1 MDGGSENL
9 ENNYTATLTTVTEGE
24 WAGWSCYPGGDPFED
39 LAGQFYFK
47 TGEDGRPVCAF
58 RAERKH
64 MNGGGFMHGG
74 CFLTFADYSCFAIAE
89 DQLQG
94 PSVTVN
100 LSGDF
105 LSAASVGDVIES
117 TGEVTRAGGRLI
129 YVRGLVTANGKPA
142 LSFTSVIT
150 RVRRDPPKVE
160 A

>member
-1 MDGGSENL
+1 MSEDMA
-9 ENNYTATLTTVTEGE
+9 TAGHAPRVVGEGE
-24 WAGWSCYPGGDPFED
+24 FAGWKNWAHDPFETR
-39 LAGQFYFK
+39 AGPFYYRIDEA
-47 TGEDGRPVCAF
+47 GEVVCAF
-58 RAERKH
+58 RAEDRH

-105 LSAASVGDVIES
+105 LSAAQVGDVIES

-150 RVRRDPPKVE
+150 RIKRDTSKIE

>member
-1 MDGGSENL
+1 MSSSVLIE
-9 ENNYTATLTTVTEGE
+9 TGE
-24 WAGWSCYPGGDPFED
+24 WAGWRTWPHDAFESGVGPFYYRRDE
-39 LAGQFYFK
+39 AGK
-47 TGEDGRPVCAF
+47 VVCRF
-58 RAERKH
+58 IAEKRH

-105 LSAASVGDVIES
+105 LSAAQVGDVIES

-150 RVRRDPPKVE
+150 RIKRDTPKAE